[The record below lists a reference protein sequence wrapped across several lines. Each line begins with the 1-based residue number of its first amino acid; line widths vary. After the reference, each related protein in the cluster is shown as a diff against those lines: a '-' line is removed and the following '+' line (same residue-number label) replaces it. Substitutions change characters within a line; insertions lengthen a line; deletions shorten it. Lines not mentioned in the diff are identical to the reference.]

1 MHSEVMKIK
10 DMVHEVRAMHSEV
23 LNQVRRGESL
33 LQSHIEEIADSYQ
46 SIYSD
51 LRKGK
56 FPDPSRLEHL
66 ATIAP
71 TVARLYREW
80 ETEVGGASMYT
91 IIEQLEKLEL

>member
-1 MHSEVMKIK
+1 M
-10 DMVHEVRAMHSEV
+10 
-23 LNQVRRGESL
+23 
-33 LQSHIEEIADSYQ
+33 LQSHIGEIAKNYE
-46 SIYSD
+46 SIYK
-51 LRKGK
+51 LLCKGK

-80 ETEVGGASMYT
+80 ETEVGGASMNT